1 MELEPARVE
10 TAPGI
15 LETAPG
21 ILEPEGHYAPD
32 DRERIIQSC
41 YELVCAGR
49 PLTEILGEAK
59 RLSDLTKAQNFH
71 TAGEATNAQISGA
84 SKETAAHIDLRSML
98 QTPSTAGVQ
107 EQWGVRLRRLA
118 ATAPFWLLIAIC
130 TAALATTAGIAVVG
144 HLPGTTEGTSAADTA
159 STATRMP
166 AITTSS
172 EAVLAAAER
181 RPVASASQAA
191 AEAPTPMSEV
201 FDDVARQHPLP
212 ATSEPGA
219 AQSTATARQRMR
231 PRVSVT
237 PPRHAPPPVM
247 AGAESADYHDVI
259 PNAYDN
265 AYDRMMRDHFRTAT
279 ATDFYYLQDSKSV
292 RRGTLPYR
300 MRVGD
305 RVLQYDGLIGRYV
318 QLPVQMRRWSLPPSP
333 GSPRPK

>member
-10 TAPGI
+10 TAPGT
-15 LETAPG
+15 LESQ
-21 ILEPEGHYAPD
+21 GHYAPD

-59 RLSDLTKAQNFH
+59 RLSDLTKAQDFH
-71 TAGEATNAQISGA
+71 TAGEATNAEISGA
-84 SKETAAHIDLRSML
+84 SKEAAAHNDLRSML

-107 EQWGVRLRRLA
+107 GQWGVRLRRLA
-118 ATAPFWLLIAIC
+118 ATAPLWLLTAIC
-130 TAALATTAGIAVVG
+130 TAALATTAGVAVVA
-144 HLPGTTEGTSAADTA
+144 HLPGTTERTSAVDTA

-166 AITTSS
+166 AISTSS

-191 AEAPTPMSEV
+191 AEAPTPMSDV
-201 FDDVARQHPLP
+201 FDDVARPHPLP
-212 ATSEPGA
+212 DTSEPGA

-237 PPRHAPPPVM
+237 PPRHAAPPVM

-259 PNAYDN
+259 PNPYDSVH
-265 AYDRMMRDHFRTAT
+265 DRMMRDHFRTAT
-279 ATDFYYLQDSKSV
+279 ATDFYYPRDSKSV

-305 RVLQYDGLIGRYV
+305 SVLQYDGLIGRYV
-318 QLPVQMRRWSLPPSP
+318 QLPVQARRWLLPPSRDH
-333 GSPRPK
+333 GVRSKLGLARS